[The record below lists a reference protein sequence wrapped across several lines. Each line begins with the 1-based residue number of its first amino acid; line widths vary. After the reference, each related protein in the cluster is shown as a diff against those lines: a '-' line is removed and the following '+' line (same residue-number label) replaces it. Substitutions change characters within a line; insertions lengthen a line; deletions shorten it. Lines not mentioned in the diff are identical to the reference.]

1 MARVDKLSD
10 AQIQERLGE
19 FDGWSVEAGKL
30 HRELSFANFNEAFG
44 FMARVA
50 LHAEQMNHH
59 PEWFNVY
66 ATVRIDLT
74 THECGGISARDFE
87 LAAKIDAML

>member
-19 FDGWSVEAGKL
+19 LEGWSVEAGKL
-30 HRELSFANFNEAFG
+30 HRELSFADFNEAFG

-74 THECGGISARDFE
+74 THECGGISARDFQ